1 MARDDIGSN
10 RSTDDDQRIRA
21 IATGVVTA
29 AINDIHPLLDGVPL
43 LQAQLEEVLQR
54 LEALSPNGNRV
65 DDQRRGGADEI
76 TRGPTSL
83 TRNPE
88 NIPQYQH
95 TQSLPMISSPNS
107 QLIESEERAL
117 RRTQGDRDYKLNV
130 EMPIFKGTQNVDE
143 FFSWIDEVETG
154 FGVMDC
160 SEDRKLK
167 VVANKLKGST
177 AAYWKYLKNKRVL
190 DGKPP
195 IATWEKMKSKFMGD
209 CEEEGDDGHE
219 TEVVDEI
226 EEVEE
231 DDFVGMV
238 MSQPCESQTKILV
251 KIAQHRSVEILEAE
265 EGGNE
270 KINCIVQRVFLT
282 PKKGLEISTRHQVFR
297 TNALV
302 NGVTTNVV
310 IDTGSSENLVS
321 KKLVRKLKLSI
332 EKHPQPYGLRW
343 IRKVEGATDV
353 VNEVCRVPLSIGK
366 NYKAEVV

>member
-10 RSTDDDQRIRA
+10 RSIDNDQRIRA

-29 AINDIHPLLDGVPL
+29 AINDIRPLLDGIPL

-88 NIPQYQH
+88 YIPQYQN
-95 TQSLPMISSPNS
+95 TQSLPVISSTNS
-107 QLIESEERAL
+107 QFIESEDRAP

-130 EMPIFKGTQNVDE
+130 EMPTFKGTQNVDE

-190 DGKPP
+190 DRKPP
-195 IATWEKMKSKFMGD
+195 IATWEKMKSKFMDNENMQIARFRG
-209 CEEEGDDGHE
+209 GLKW
-219 TEVVDEI
+219 EI
-226 EEVEE
+226 R
-231 DDFVGMV
+231 DQMKMLNTFTLGQAFDLAR
-238 MSQPCESQTKILV
+238 K
-251 KIAQHRSVEILEAE
+251 AE
-265 EGGNE
+265 E
-270 KINCIVQRVFLT
+270 
-282 PKKGLEISTRHQVFR
+282 P
-297 TNALV
+297 
-302 NGVTTNVV
+302 
-310 IDTGSSENLVS
+310 
-321 KKLVRKLKLSI
+321 
-332 EKHPQPYGLRW
+332 
-343 IRKVEGATDV
+343 IRAPSV
-353 VNEVCRVPLSIGK
+353 
-366 NYKAEVV
+366 